1 MLNKKQKKCI
11 ELMVSGDMSQNE
23 IAKTIGVIPGTIS
36 DWKKKDEFREEYN
49 RANKIVI
56 NSLVP
61 KAVQT
66 VKSLLNADSE
76 QVRLAAAKDVLDR
89 AGYKAQDDIKL
100 NANITSE
107 KLADVFKQVGGE
119 GLDE

>member
-11 ELMVSGDMSQNE
+11 ELLVSGDMSQNE

-36 DWKKKDEFREEYN
+36 DWKNKDEFREEYE

-56 NSLVP
+56 NSIVP

-66 VKSLLNADSE
+66 VKSLLNANSE

>member
-56 NSLVP
+56 NSIVP

>member
-36 DWKKKDEFREEYN
+36 DWKKKDEFREEYE

-56 NSLVP
+56 NSIVP

>member
-1 MLNKKQKKCI
+1 MLNGKQKKCI
-11 ELMVSGDMSQNE
+11 EMLVSGDMSQNE
-23 IAKTIGVIPGTIS
+23 IAKALGVNPGTIS
-36 DWKKKDEFREEYN
+36 DWKKKEEFREEYS
-49 RANKIVI
+49 RAIKIVI
-56 NSLVP
+56 NSIVP

-66 VKSLLNADSE
+66 ISSLLNADSE

-107 KLADVFKQVGGE
+107 KLADVVKQIGGE
-119 GLDE
+119 GLAE

>member
-36 DWKKKDEFREEYN
+36 DWKKKDEFREEYD
-49 RANKIVI
+49 RATKIVI
-56 NSLVP
+56 NSIVP

-66 VKSLLNADSE
+66 IKSLLNADSE

>member
-1 MLNKKQKKCI
+1 MLNGKQKKCI
-11 ELMVSGDMSQNE
+11 EMLVSGDMSQNE
-23 IAKTIGVIPGTIS
+23 IAKALGVNPGTIS
-36 DWKKKDEFREEYN
+36 DWKKKEEFREEYS

-56 NSLVP
+56 NSIVP

-66 VKSLLNADSE
+66 VSSLLNADSE

>member
-1 MLNKKQKKCI
+1 MLNGKQKKCI
-11 ELMVSGDMSQNE
+11 ELLVSGDMSQNE

-36 DWKKKDEFREEYN
+36 DWKKKDEFKEEYN

-56 NSLVP
+56 NSIVP

-66 VKSLLNADSE
+66 ISSLLNADSE

-89 AGYKAQDDIKL
+89 AGYKAQSDVKID
-100 NANITSE
+100 ANITSE
-107 KLADVFKQVGGE
+107 KLADVVKQLGGE

>member
-56 NSLVP
+56 NSIVP

-66 VKSLLNADSE
+66 IKSLLNADSE

>member
-36 DWKKKDEFREEYN
+36 DWKKKDEFSEEYE

-56 NSLVP
+56 NSIVP

-66 VKSLLNADSE
+66 VKSLLNANSE

>member
-36 DWKKKDEFREEYN
+36 DWKKKDEFREEYE

-56 NSLVP
+56 NSIVP

-107 KLADVFKQVGGE
+107 KLADVFKQIGGE
-119 GLDE
+119 GLAE

>member
-1 MLNKKQKKCI
+1 MLNSKQKKCI
-11 ELMVSGDMSQNE
+11 KMLVSGDMSQNE
-23 IAKTIGVIPGTIS
+23 IAKALGVNPGTIS
-36 DWKKKDEFREEYN
+36 DWKKKEEFWEEYN

-56 NSLVP
+56 NSIVP

-107 KLADVFKQVGGE
+107 KLADVFKQIGGE
-119 GLDE
+119 GLAE